1 MPLKGKSLLVYK
13 FSALVVALSC
23 LSSCER
29 ASESVP
35 IVEPN
40 GLVEQD
46 WKELKITDGLAYS
59 KESETPFDGVCRSRY
74 VNGTTYLLANFEA
87 GMLSNFKIWTNQGV
101 LQVQGEFSNGK
112 LSDPAKLFDPAIR
125 SFGLPRGNMGE
136 KTKGIGFREH
146 FGLSE
151 DCHRHGTW
159 NLWHPNGEKFKEF
172 VYQDGMLNGKFSSFD
187 DKGRL
192 LVKCHYSLGELEG
205 AWTSYHWP
213 QGHRSESRSYRKGKL
228 TGIWSKWGT
237 NGAMKQKTFYSKG
250 LKNGVHMLW
259 HDNGQLAEKA
269 IYKND
274 KLDGLLQQYAQ
285 SGQMLLSCAYEHDRK
300 VGLEKKWYLNGS
312 QSAKIFWNKKGRKSG
327 KIEAWF
333 NNGNRKTFR
342 HYQNGRLLQA
352 QSWKPDGEL
361 SKEQV
366 RDGNGT
372 LIYYLENGS
381 SKITQVYRNGEV
393 VGK

>member
-1 MPLKGKSLLVYK
+1 MHK

-23 LSSCER
+23 FCSCER
-29 ASESVP
+29 TSDSAR
-35 IVEPN
+35 IGEPK

-46 WKELKITDGLAYS
+46 WKELHVRDGLAYP
-59 KESETPFDGVCRSRY
+59 KESETPLEGVCRSRY
-74 VNGTTYLLANFEA
+74 ENGTTYLLANFEA
-87 GMLSNFKIWTNQGV
+87 GKLSNFKIWTDQGI
-101 LQVQGEFSNGK
+101 LQVQGEFTNGK
-112 LSDPAKLFDPAIR
+112 LSNPAKLFDPALR
-125 SFGLPRGNMGE
+125 AFGLPDGQMGG
-136 KTKGIGFREH
+136 KAKGISFRAH

-151 DCHRHGTW
+151 SSLRHGTW
-159 NLWHPNGEKFKEF
+159 NFRHPNGEKLKEF
-172 VYQDGMLNGKFSSFD
+172 AYQDGMLNGRFSSFD

-192 LVKCHYSLGELEG
+192 LTKCHYSLGELEG
-205 AWTSYHWP
+205 AWTSYRWP

-228 TGIWSKWGT
+228 TGIWSKW
-237 NGAMKQKTFYSKG
+237 NPSGAMKEKTFYSKG

-285 SGQMLLSCAYEHDRK
+285 SGQMLLSCAYVQDRK

-327 KIEAWF
+327 THETWF
-333 NNGNRKTFR
+333 FNGNRKTVS
-342 HYQNGRLLQA
+342 HYQHGKLLQA

-361 SKEQV
+361 SKGRV

-372 LIYYLENGS
+372 LIYYPGNGS